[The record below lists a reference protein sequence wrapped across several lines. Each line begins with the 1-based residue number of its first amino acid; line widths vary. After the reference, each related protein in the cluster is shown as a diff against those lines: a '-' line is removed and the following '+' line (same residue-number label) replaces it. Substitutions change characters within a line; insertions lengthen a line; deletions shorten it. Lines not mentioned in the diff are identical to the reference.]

1 MHYQLLERYN
11 VSFSKKES
19 RNFGAKIAL
28 SQHIVTEL
36 IRLLDAIPK
45 VEIAQI
51 FASFFW
57 KDFVD

>member
-51 FASFFW
+51 FA
-57 KDFVD
+57 